1 MNRLTWALVV
11 ALAAALSVP
20 ACSSSSGPTT
30 PPGPGGGSTPSGIF
44 AGQVRVAG
52 SSTAVEAAV
61 VNLTINDVARSATTP
76 ADGTFR
82 FTGLPAGTAQVTAQA
97 TGFEAITRAVTL
109 TSGEVVQNLELT
121 PPPTPTPT
129 PTPTKFV
136 TLARVLDVVTGRA
149 VSGVRGV
156 HPQVTST
163 ASGST
168 GRLELSSP
176 MALGGIMVRFDG
188 DATVSREAF
197 LQLPGADVLVTVIP
211 ETFDLVAFDEMA
223 REPAIRRWLSPPPLM
238 VEQRVLKYSDL
249 DAGTLQASA
258 TVRTEADVNELI
270 GHLTTALPDLTGGT
284 ITNFSNIDRHTA
296 AEDAAVP
303 ITVSGQI
310 SVFLVEGL
318 LAGSGFEGFA
328 RWEFRNFV
336 VTGGV
341 ILLDA
346 TSDRGPNRQWLRAHE
361 LGHTLGYNHVTTRAS
376 LMAPSA
382 SPITTFDRQAGR
394 LAYTRPPGNRSPDID
409 PADSSLNVMG
419 PRRWS
424 AWIGSVP
431 HAPEAMR
438 SGRAR

>member
-1 MNRLTWALVV
+1 
-11 ALAAALSVP
+11 
-20 ACSSSSGPTT
+20 
-30 PPGPGGGSTPSGIF
+30 
-44 AGQVRVAG
+44 
-52 SSTAVEAAV
+52 
-61 VNLTINDVARSATTP
+61 
-76 ADGTFR
+76 
-82 FTGLPAGTAQVTAQA
+82 
-97 TGFEAITRAVTL
+97 
-109 TSGEVVQNLELT
+109 
-121 PPPTPTPT
+121 
-129 PTPTKFV
+129 V

-163 ASGST
+163 ASGNT

-188 DATVSREAF
+188 EATISREAF
-197 LQLPGADVLVTVIP
+197 LQLPGPDVLVTVIP
-211 ETFDLVAFDEMA
+211 DSFDLVAFDEMA
-223 REPAIRRWLSPPPLM
+223 RQPAIRRWMSPPPLM
-238 VEQRVLKYSDL
+238 IERRVLQYSDL
-249 DAGTLQASA
+249 DAGTLQASPI
-258 TVRTEADVNELI
+258 VRAEADVNELI
-270 GHLTTALPDLTGGT
+270 GHMTSALPDLTGGT
-284 ITNFSNIDRHTA
+284 ITNFSNVDRVTA
-296 AEDAAVP
+296 AEGSAVP

-310 SVFLVEGL
+310 SVFWVEGL
-318 LAGSGFEGFA
+318 LAGSGYEGFA

-336 VTGGV
+336 ITGGV